1 METTTQPLES
11 PGTIRRRG
19 WLLSV
24 AAIAIALIAGIGHFA
39 YLNDLEREI
48 GHRISVVVAAEP
60 IPARTVITAEMLKV
74 VEMPEAFLP
83 EAPNRPFLDMS
94 ELLDGN
100 TTALIDITPDQPI
113 QQNMVSGNL
122 VEPGQRAVSIAIDP
136 VTSTGNSVRPGNYVD
151 VVRSFV
157 DDQDCAVSEFL
168 LQNVRVLAVNTDVLA
183 PDLAGG
189 LPYLPDSTEGEVEL
203 VPSMIVT
210 LELDQA
216 DTLKLVHAD
225 NFATELRLIIR
236 RVDDSGE
243 PNIVPVQ
250 DDVCAESAATTSR

>member
-1 METTTQPLES
+1 
-11 PGTIRRRG
+11 
-19 WLLSV
+19 
-24 AAIAIALIAGIGHFA
+24 
-39 YLNDLEREI
+39 
-48 GHRISVVVAAEP
+48 
-60 IPARTVITAEMLKV
+60 
-74 VEMPEAFLP
+74 
-83 EAPNRPFLDMS
+83 
-94 ELLDGN
+94 
-100 TTALIDITPDQPI
+100 
-113 QQNMVSGNL
+113 
-122 VEPGQRAVSIAIDP
+122 VSIAVDP

-210 LELDQA
+210 LELNQA